1 MADQEFRI
9 KKGIRVQDA
18 LVINDQGNIAH
29 ADRLPEIPMS
39 KIANL
44 QQSLSS
50 IEQSVTAI
58 SNTATT
64 ASSGLEA
71 KANAT
76 HTHAISDVTGL
87 QTALDA
93 KVDEVE
99 GKGLST
105 EDYTSTE
112 KSKLAGIE
120 AGAEVNT
127 VNSVA
132 GKTGTVTLAKADV
145 GLGNV
150 DNTSDLNKPISTA
163 TQTALD
169 LKAPLASP
177 ELSGVPTAPT
187 ANAGTN
193 TTQLAT
199 TAFVQTAVS
208 GLVDTA
214 PETLDTLNELAAAL
228 GDDPNFATTVS
239 NQIGAK
245 LDSSAYTASD
255 VLTKIKTVDG
265 AASGLDADL
274 LDGQHANAFAAASH
288 SHAISDVTGLQTAL
302 DGKAATSHTH
312 SAGDIVSGVLSAD
325 RLNRPSAGNWWNNG
339 FVQVMTDGVV
349 EVGKYF
355 DFHATSATTS
365 DYDYRLTATTGGL
378 TGSGSFSASIFYDS
392 NNTDYYVD
400 PASTAVAVNVQGA
413 VRWGSS
419 AKNNGNPR
427 SARIGYSGGNFGGIS
442 YGIDY
447 TETSGVH
454 TYAISDIVSRVELY
468 DGIRVWSAPVGT
480 VGSTV
485 SWTEVLDARRN
496 NSNMLFKGSVVLTAS
511 NYNSYSPT
519 LTGTGASGTWGINI
533 TGNAGSVTNGVYT
546 TGNQTI
552 TGLKIFENATPST
565 GTSAKHLELF
575 SPEGAATDEV
585 SLMFHQGNRW
595 YHQIRSSGNGFQFT
609 EGNTSSRV
617 AIIANQLYG
626 TIFYDTN
633 NTGYYVDPASTSY
646 VSGEFQVQQ
655 SGVNG
660 FRIITPTGNQSLW
673 VRAGYDSNGSPTPVS
688 SPTNIQFQSSGSSGG
703 SFTFVCG
710 NDKALTIAGDY
721 AQGAGSMRAP
731 IFYDSNNTGYYVDPA
746 STGDSLHC
754 AGNISIQTSV
764 GKIGFITNDAFTAY
778 GSYSAAHYG
787 FSWNGTANPVSLSGY
802 YGVGVFSQGNER
814 FRVGQ
819 AGDVTAF
826 VDLRAPVFYDSNN
839 TAYYC
844 DPAER
849 SNFVAVRTGASGQY
863 NHFLSW
869 TDLQGYHGLYSSV
882 HNGAHFLPNNGSY
895 GSWRIDGSR
904 NGWAGIEFGS
914 PLANGAVSLMVN
926 PASDQTGFHNNSAG
940 WQLYFAN
947 GGAYAGTGNY
957 GGSATRIL
965 QENVWIGNKYF
976 GSDGAIHGTVFYDAN
991 DAGYYVDPSSTG
1003 DSIRCAGNI
1012 VAYYSDE
1019 RLKDIEQNIPD
1030 AINKVKSLDGFYYKP
1045 NAIAQK
1051 FGYKE
1056 KREVGVSAQSV
1067 EAILPEI
1074 VTEAP
1079 IGHGYKTVDYSKLVP
1094 LLVEAIKEQQTQ
1106 IEALTSEINTLKE
1119 MIK

>member
-9 KKGIRVQDA
+9 KKGLRVQDA

-29 ADRLPEIPMS
+29 ADRLPEIPIS

-58 SNTATT
+58 SNTAAT

-87 QTALDA
+87 QTALNA

-127 VNSVA
+127 VDSVA
-132 GKTGTVTLAKADV
+132 GKTGAVVLAKADV

-177 ELSGVPTAPT
+177 SLSGVPTAPT

-302 DGKAATSHTH
+302 DGKAPLTGTGASGTWGISITGN
-312 SAGDIVSGVLSAD
+312 AG
-325 RLNRPSAGNWWNNG
+325 
-339 FVQVMTDGVV
+339 
-349 EVGKYF
+349 
-355 DFHATSATTS
+355 
-365 DYDYRLTATTGGL
+365 TATTATTANNATNLGENA
-378 TGSGSFSASIFYDS
+378 ASYYDHR
-392 NNTDYYVD
+392 
-400 PASTAVAVNVQGA
+400 A
-413 VRWGSS
+413 
-419 AKNNGNPR
+419 
-427 SARIGYSGGNFGGIS
+427 
-442 YGIDY
+442 Y
-447 TETSGVH
+447 TS
-454 TYAISDIVSRVELY
+454 
-468 DGIRVWSAPVGT
+468 
-480 VGSTV
+480 
-485 SWTEVLDARRN
+485 
-496 NSNMLFKGSVVLTAS
+496 AS
-511 NYNSYSPT
+511 NYLGGHYTSGGTEKPNSSTFGAGKLKLAMLGSGNLGFGGVWNDVLWLSGYTGGDVKGSYAIVCDKYSDEIWFSRQNFDSASWGTGRRLLHSGNHTEFSPT

-533 TGNAGSVTNGVYT
+533 TGNAGSASTASTLSNNSTISGLNFGGVFALAGSGAT
-546 TGNQTI
+546 TGN
-552 TGLKIFENATPST
+552 ST
-565 GTSAKHLELF
+565 GARLSESYGPLWDCSDSATWHHQVINGSMLCGFL
-575 SPEGAATDEV
+575 AAGTNW
-585 SLMFHQGNRW
+585 G
-595 YHQIRSSGNGFQFT
+595 SGKVVCN
-609 EGNTSSRV
+609 SDMR
-617 AIIANQLYG
+617 AP
-626 TIFYDTN
+626 IFYDYNDTAF
-633 NTGYYVDPASTSY
+633 YVDPASTSNLNRTSTY
-646 VSGEFQVQQ
+646 IAAKDTNGNWNTGFQ
-655 SGVNG
+655 N
-660 FRIITPTGNQSLW
+660 
-673 VRAGYDSNGSPTPVS
+673 TPVS
-688 SPTNIQFQSSGSSGG
+688 SYNFHGDISSGG
-703 SFTFVCG
+703 PAGTWWFYESMRHSNASNFWGTQIAWGWEDNANRLMQRNVTGNSFSGWVEYLNTSGRTF
-710 NDKALTIAGDY
+710 AGDLTM
-721 AQGAGSMRAP
+721 GSSHRAP
-731 IFYDSNNTGYYVDPA
+731 IFYDSND
-746 STGDSLHC
+746 
-754 AGNISIQTSV
+754 
-764 GKIGFITNDAFTAY
+764 
-778 GSYSAAHYG
+778 
-787 FSWNGTANPVSLSGY
+787 
-802 YGVGVFSQGNER
+802 
-814 FRVGQ
+814 
-819 AGDVTAF
+819 
-826 VDLRAPVFYDSNN
+826 

-869 TDLQGYHGLYSSV
+869 TDLQGHHGLYSSV
-882 HNGAHFLPNNGSY
+882 HNGAHFFPNNGSY

-914 PLANGAVSLMVN
+914 PLSNGAVSLMVN
-926 PASDQTGFHNNSAG
+926 PSSAETGFHNNTAG
-940 WQLYFAN
+940 WQLYFSN
-947 GGAYAGTGNY
+947 GGAYAGTGTY
-957 GGSATRIL
+957 GGSATRLL
-965 QENVWIGNKYF
+965 QQDIWIGNKYF
-976 GSDGAIHGTVFYDAN
+976 GSDGAIHGTIFYDAN
-991 DAGYYVDPSSTG
+991 NSGYYVDPSSTG

-1019 RLKDIEQNIPD
+1019 RLKDIQQNIPNAVD
-1030 AINKVKSLDGFYYKP
+1030 KVKSLDGFYYKP
-1045 NAIAQK
+1045 NKTAQQ

-1056 KREVGVSAQSV
+1056 KLEVGVSAQAV
-1067 EAILPEI
+1067 EAVLPEI
-1074 VTEAP
+1074 VTDAA
-1079 IGHGYKTVDYSKLVP
+1079 IGHGYKTVDYTRLVP
-1094 LLVEAIKEQQTQ
+1094 LLIEAIKEQQTQ

-1119 MIK
+1119 MIKLA